1 MTHGSLLNNI
11 HDMED
16 THQLCHTRVSVSV
29 VVSCLYNYILS
40 CGIHKKNK
48 ISRYDSDSDDLWVET
63 NIDVSDIADKD
74 YLFKVCI

>member
-1 MTHGSLLNNI
+1 MSYKG
-11 HDMED
+11 D
-16 THQLCHTRVSVSV
+16 
-29 VVSCLYNYILS
+29 ILS